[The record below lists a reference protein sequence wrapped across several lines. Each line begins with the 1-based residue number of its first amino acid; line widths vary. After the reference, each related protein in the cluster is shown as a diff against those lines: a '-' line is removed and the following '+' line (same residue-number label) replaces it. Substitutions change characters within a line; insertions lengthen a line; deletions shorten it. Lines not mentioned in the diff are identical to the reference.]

1 MRIHL
6 MQHGVCL
13 SKELDKHQPLSPVGR
28 EQIEKSA
35 RAAQVLGLGFEL
47 IVTSP
52 KTRTL
57 ETARIMAEYTGYPP
71 SRIQVTD
78 VVTAMTPAQ
87 KTLDYIRDYNGLES
101 ILIVGHL
108 PSLGALASH
117 ILTTRT
123 PVDIAIENGGLMQ
136 LEMDM
141 THQCGTL
148 NWYLTPVQLGV
159 IGES

>member
-1 MRIHL
+1 MLIHL

-13 SKELDKHQPLSPVGR
+13 SKELDPNQSLSPVGR

-35 RAAQVLGLGFEL
+35 RAAQILGLRFEL
-47 IVTSP
+47 VVASP
-52 KTRTL
+52 KVRSL
-57 ETARIMAEYTGYPP
+57 ETAMIMAEHTGYPP

-78 VVTAMTPAQ
+78 VVKAMTPA
-87 KTLDYIRDYNGLES
+87 KETLDYIRDYNGLES

-117 ILTTRT
+117 ILTKKT

-136 LEMDM
+136 LNLNMNE
-141 THQCGTL
+141 TCGAL
-148 NWYLTPVQLGV
+148 NWYMTPAQMAV
-159 IGES
+159 IGQN

>member
-1 MRIHL
+1 MLIHL

-13 SKELDKHQPLSPVGR
+13 SKELDPHQPLSPVGR

-35 RAAQVLGLGFEL
+35 RAAQILGLRFEL
-47 IVTSP
+47 VVASP
-52 KTRTL
+52 KVRSL
-57 ETARIMAEYTGYPP
+57 ETAKIMAEQTGYPS

-78 VVTAMTPAQ
+78 VVKAMTPAK

-117 ILTTRT
+117 ILTTIT

-136 LEMDM
+136 LQMNMKE
-141 THQCGTL
+141 TYGTL
-148 NWYLTPVQLGV
+148 NWYLTPTQLAV
-159 IGES
+159 IGLN